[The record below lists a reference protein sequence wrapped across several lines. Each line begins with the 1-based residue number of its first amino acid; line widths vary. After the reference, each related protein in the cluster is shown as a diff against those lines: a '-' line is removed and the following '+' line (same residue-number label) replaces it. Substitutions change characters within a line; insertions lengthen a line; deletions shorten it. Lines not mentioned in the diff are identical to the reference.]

1 EVLPYFSVFL
11 ALGMSRI
18 YLYMH
23 IFGALYVWLLGFIMV
38 KSGLDASM
46 IVLVRTMFY
55 VFCTIYAMIYLYQ
68 KKKIN
73 LLPKNIIKQM
83 FIVLVHSS
91 ICAYFIYTC
100 SKNPF
105 LSDLSPLL
113 TFVVT
118 VSLYYVLIVVTGYL
132 IKINYLES

>member
-1 EVLPYFSVFL
+1 

-23 IFGALYVWLLGFIMV
+23 IVGAIYVWLFGFIVV

-73 LLPKNIIKQM
+73 LLPKKIIKQM
-83 FIVLVHSS
+83 SIVLLHSS
-91 ICAYFIYTC
+91 ICAYLIYIY
-100 SKNPF
+100 SNNPI
-105 LSDLSPLL
+105 LSDLTPLI

-118 VSLYYVLIVVTGYL
+118 ISLYYVLIVVTGYL
-132 IKINYLES
+132 IKINYLESALRLLKTIKK